1 MKKIIA
7 LVMILVVVVSNGCKL
22 AINHSNDKAEKDV
35 LRVCEEIH
43 DGQRQS

>member
-7 LVMILVVVVSNGCKL
+7 LVMISVVVVSSGCKL
-22 AINHSNDKAEKDV
+22 AINHSNDKAEKGV

>member
-7 LVMILVVVVSNGCKL
+7 LVMILVVVSNGCKL

>member
-7 LVMILVVVVSNGCKL
+7 LVMISVVVVSNGCKL
-22 AINHSNDKAEKDV
+22 AINHNNDKAEKDV